1 MITNLG
7 YQWGLRN
14 PFNGSM
20 NNPYMSFDEDKKLK
34 NVNFNYCPI
43 AA

>member
-20 NNPYMSFDEDKKLK
+20 SNPYMSFDKL
-34 NVNFNYCPI
+34 NFV
-43 AA
+43 A